1 MAEPWASGNHF
12 LSEVAGVLPHLSI
25 HMCLMTGSNI
35 VLIDW
40 HQTRVLEVLKG
51 KKILEKLEYEQD
63 TVASNIGI
71 VVLVQKGKIRISFN
85 VYVNT

>member
-1 MAEPWASGNHF
+1 M
-12 LSEVAGVLPHLSI
+12 
-25 HMCLMTGSNI
+25 
-35 VLIDW
+35 LIDW
-40 HQTRVLEVLKG
+40 HQTRVLEILKG